1 MWKLIVKNKMPPTRI
16 ARYCCKEL
24 KERGGQNRFVVTG
37 VRWEES
43 VNRRKR
49 ASFETLT
56 KDTKKRVM
64 LNVDNEENRRQIERC
79 ITQGKIVLNPI
90 IDWSTDDVWEFL
102 EHYGCKSNPLYQCGF
117 HRIGCIGCPM
127 ASSQEKAFEFERYPK
142 FKVNYIK
149 AFDRMIATR
158 KEQDMPVDLWRT
170 GEDVFN
176 RWVSPA
182 MWQSPDQLG
191 LFDEEESV

>member
-1 MWKLIVKNKMPPTRI
+1 MAHKRQWEAESQATLFKWAAYERAAMPKLDLLFHI
-16 ARYCCKEL
+16 
-24 KERGGQNRFVVTG
+24 
-37 VRWEES
+37 
-43 VNRRKR
+43 
-49 ASFETLT
+49 
-56 KDTKKRVM
+56 
-64 LNVDNEENRRQIERC
+64 
-79 ITQGKIVLNPI
+79 PI
-90 IDWSTDDVWEFL
+90 
-102 EHYGCKSNPLYQCGF
+102 YQCGF

-127 ASSQEKAFEFERYPK
+127 ASSQEKAFQFERYPK

-176 RWVSPA
+176 WWVSPA
-182 MWQSPDQLG
+182 AEKIDPDQLG